1 MIDPFLCDVGFL
13 GLPSLRKG
21 RHSEAPVFGE
31 GHSYDH
37 PSYGIP
43 GYPDDGQIR
52 QFRRR
57 QREKERRAKES
68 RWHRCS

>member
-1 MIDPFLCDVGFL
+1 MIDPLLFDLGFV
-13 GLPSLRKG
+13 GLPSILKG
-21 RHSEAPVFGE
+21 RPSDTPVFGE

-37 PSYGIP
+37 ASSGIP

-52 QFRRR
+52 QCRRR
-57 QREKERRAKES
+57 EREKARRAAES